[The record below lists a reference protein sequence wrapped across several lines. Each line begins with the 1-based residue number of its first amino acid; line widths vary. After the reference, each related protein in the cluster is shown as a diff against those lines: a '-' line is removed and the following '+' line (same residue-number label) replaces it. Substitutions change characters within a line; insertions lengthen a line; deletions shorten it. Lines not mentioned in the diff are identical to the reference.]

1 MKFNCPGTTRD
12 FAPPEVDAWGKHGPI
27 VLRPT
32 VEHTVTNLERLWA
45 YLTVKQL
52 LEKKEASDADKEKLK
67 KKALDIALKHS
78 FVTDVSSL
86 VVVKPNDTANAVN
99 AESAQSGKCLYKD
112 LQVVLSIIFA
122 LGNSFSHAVAL
133 SSASAAGSPVSGKSP
148 GYQTVYFIV

>member
-1 MKFNCPGTTRD
+1 MTFDRLGTTD
-12 FAPPEVDAWGKHGPI
+12 EFARPEVDAWGKHGPI

-32 VEHTVTNLERLWA
+32 VERAITSLERLWA

-99 AESAQSGKCLYKD
+99 AESAQSGKCLRENFPA
-112 LQVVLSIIFA
+112 VVLNVFCFRQLLQPRGRPF
-122 LGNSFSHAVAL
+122 LGQRVRRSR
-133 SSASAAGSPVSGKSP
+133 
-148 GYQTVYFIV
+148 IR